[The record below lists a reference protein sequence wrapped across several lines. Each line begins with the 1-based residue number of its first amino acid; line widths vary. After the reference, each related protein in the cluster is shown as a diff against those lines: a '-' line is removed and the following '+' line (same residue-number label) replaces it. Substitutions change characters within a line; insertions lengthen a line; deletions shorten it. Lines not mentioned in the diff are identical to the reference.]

1 MCHRQRREG
10 VSSIKVTLEGD
21 AYHDLIVSIDRF
33 VDEMTSRLED
43 IESMIADVQRMSLEN
58 QADLSLIMKKVGAV
72 GILSAGGANETGN

>member
-1 MCHRQRREG
+1 

-21 AYHDLIVSIDRF
+21 ACHDLIASIDLF
-33 VDEMTSRLED
+33 VDEMTGRRED
-43 IESMIADVQRMSLEN
+43 IESMVADVQRMSLEN